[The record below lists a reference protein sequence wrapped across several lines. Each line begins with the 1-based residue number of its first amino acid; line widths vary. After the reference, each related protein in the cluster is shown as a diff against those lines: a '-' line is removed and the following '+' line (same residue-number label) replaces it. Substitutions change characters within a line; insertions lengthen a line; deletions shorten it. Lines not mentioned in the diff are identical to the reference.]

1 MVCVLMTLFA
11 CCCFYACLRD
21 ERANANISKEGR
33 FFNALGADVLL
44 QRIAAKLEQKND
56 SSGFMTPFVARY
68 GYPLWADA
76 CKFREN
82 GHTVFAVPVR
92 SIVPYAEI
100 NAIWFFTV
108 FSDHTRY
115 RIYTRAMAERLWQRV
130 GGDGVEETWMFDY
143 FTHRILHR
151 RPRSNLRFEE
161 VCESPSVRS
170 SGGGVE
176 WHCVHAYAGY
186 EGAEGDLG
194 VHCWTT
200 PVEEEDEVD
209 TSSEGDEGSG
219 GDGDMW
225 DDGDGSYGDLD
236 TGDCGDGGSASSN
249 PQPDDPEP
257 DPPTDPTSPCGKAQK
272 LSNDSSLKSKVN
284 DLFNAVQ
291 NYRAGD
297 LEDGWI
303 KTATG
308 AYIAPARR
316 TEGSL
321 GYSASSL
328 AGQKITEEYHTH
340 PAGSCIPSFA
350 DLRVL
355 ARRCINEQIDMEN
368 FSYGVISCMGCFTLV
383 VTSEEAFR
391 EFAESVLDITGVIE
405 NSYEKMLKID
415 NKKGVNTAIAKFI
428 DFLKDSKSGLDV
440 LFNESSYDSS
450 GNAILNGWQA
460 KDSNGTA
467 GLSNYDC
474 N

>member
-21 ERANANISKEGR
+21 EGANANISKEGR

-44 QRIAAKLEQKND
+44 QRITAKLEQKND
-56 SSGFMTPFVARY
+56 SSGFMTLFVARY

-143 FTHRILHR
+143 FTHRVLHR
-151 RPRSNLRFEE
+151 QPRSNLRFEE

-200 PVEEEDEVD
+200 PVEEEDE
-209 TSSEGDEGSG
+209 
-219 GDGDMW
+219 DGDIPW
-225 DDGDGSYGDLD
+225 DGEGADGDLD
-236 TGDCGDGGSASSN
+236 TGDHGDGDENGGGDGPPN
-249 PQPDDPEP
+249 PQPNDPVQVAP
-257 DPPTDPTSPCGKAQK
+257 KATSIFRN
-272 LSNDSSLKSKVN
+272 SNMTKQNWKIIENMLDKIMLDCLGEELYKGLKSLLNGKKLTIQFKESMNGSFSFQGESAGIALGMQMESNQLLHEMFHAYQAYQNTFEQYKDAMLNLEIEAHYAQYLYTSRLDEYKGSKWEKRDIYDIRRKSIKKLAKYIDEKGNLLPGVTN
-284 DLFNAVQ
+284 DLL
-291 NYRAGD
+291 D
-297 LEDGWI
+297 LEI
-303 KTATG
+303 TSCV
-308 AYIAPARR
+308 IPA
-316 TEGSL
+316 L
-321 GYSASSL
+321 
-328 AGQKITEEYHTH
+328 H
-340 PAGSCIPSFA
+340 
-350 DLRVL
+350 
-355 ARRCINEQIDMEN
+355 
-368 FSYGVISCMGCFTLV
+368 
-383 VTSEEAFR
+383 
-391 EFAESVLDITGVIE
+391 
-405 NSYEKMLKID
+405 
-415 NKKGVNTAIAKFI
+415 
-428 DFLKDSKSGLDV
+428 
-440 LFNESSYDSS
+440 
-450 GNAILNGWQA
+450 
-460 KDSNGTA
+460 TA
-467 GLSNYDC
+467 GYTASKYPLNDNINGVANFKNLNKLTVNC
-474 N
+474 D